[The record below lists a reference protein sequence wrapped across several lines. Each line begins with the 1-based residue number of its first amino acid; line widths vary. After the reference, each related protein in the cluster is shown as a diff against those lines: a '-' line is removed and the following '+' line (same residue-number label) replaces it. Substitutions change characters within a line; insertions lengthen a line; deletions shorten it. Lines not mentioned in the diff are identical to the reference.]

1 VNLHDPSGPSKPK
14 LPPVALLALSAEQQA
29 DLAANDA
36 YVAQWLADLKELAL
50 WVPTGPAQ

>member
-14 LPPVALLALSAEQQA
+14 LSLVALLALSAEQQA